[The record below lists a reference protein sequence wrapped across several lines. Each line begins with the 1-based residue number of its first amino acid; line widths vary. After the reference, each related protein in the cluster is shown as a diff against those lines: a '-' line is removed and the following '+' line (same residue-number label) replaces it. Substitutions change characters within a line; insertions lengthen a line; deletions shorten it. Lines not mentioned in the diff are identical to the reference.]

1 VDSRPEK
8 IVIIGSG
15 PAGFTAALYA
25 ARAELRPLMIEG
37 SIANSRGE
45 IPGGQLMTTTDV
57 ENFPGFPQGIGGPE
71 LMDLLREQ
79 ARRFGT
85 RSVMEDVVKAD
96 LGVFPFRL
104 TTSEGT
110 EVSALSLVIATGARA
125 KTLNPEGNDRFWQ
138 NGVSAC
144 AVCDG
149 ALPLFRNKPL
159 AVVGGGDTAMEEA
172 SFLTK
177 YASKVYVL
185 HRRDELRASKIMQD
199 RVLANPK
206 VEMLWSTVV
215 EELHGGDV
223 LESITVR
230 STKDEGSRKVEV
242 GGLFYAIGHVPNTA
256 FLKGR
261 LETNKDGYL
270 VLKKG
275 QETSVRGVFAAGDV
289 HDFRYRQAIT
299 AAGTGCAAALEAE
312 HYLGEVAQEHPE
324 FFVEEVSPATSD

>member
-1 VDSRPEK
+1 LDSRPEK

-25 ARAELRPLMIEG
+25 ARAELRPFMIEG

-57 ENFPGFPQGIGGPE
+57 ENFPGFPKGIGGPE
-71 LMDLLREQ
+71 LMDLFREQ
-79 ARRFGT
+79 AQRFGART
-85 RSVMEDVVKAD
+85 VMEDVVTAD
-96 LGVFPFRL
+96 LGTFPFRL
-104 TTSEGT
+104 KISDET

-125 KTLNPEGNDRFWQ
+125 KTLNPKGNDRFWQ

-230 STKDEGSRKVEV
+230 STKGEESRKVEV

-256 FLKGR
+256 FLEGQ
-261 LETNKDGYL
+261 LETNETGYL
-270 VLKKG
+270 VLKNG

-299 AAGTGCAAALEAE
+299 AAGAGCAAALDAE
-312 HYLGEVAQEHPE
+312 HYLGEVAQKHPG
-324 FFVEEVSPATSD
+324 FFAEDPSPATSG